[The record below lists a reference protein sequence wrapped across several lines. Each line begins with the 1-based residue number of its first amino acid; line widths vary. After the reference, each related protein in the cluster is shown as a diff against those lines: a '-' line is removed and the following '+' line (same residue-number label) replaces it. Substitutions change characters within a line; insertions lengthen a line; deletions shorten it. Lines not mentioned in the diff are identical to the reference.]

1 MRRIVI
7 KIGTNVLTRADGTLD
22 TTRISSIVDQVEA
35 LRKDGAQVILVS
47 SGAVACGR
55 SLLGRD
61 GGASGHKLDPV
72 EQRQLYSAV
81 GQVQLIGLYSRLFK
95 DWNTTIG
102 QVLTM
107 KESFSTRREYLN
119 QRAYMEV
126 MLANGVVPIINE
138 NDTVSVTELMFT
150 DNDELSG
157 LVASMMDADTLMILT
172 NVDGIYDGSPSD
184 PGSKVIAKVYSD
196 DDISG
201 SIGTQ
206 KSGFGRGGMLS
217 KYAIAS
223 RAAEEGIRVLIANGK
238 RDGII
243 KDLYNDV
250 PGTVCTEF
258 VPAEGGV
265 SSVKK
270 WIAHSSGFAKGTV
283 TVNAQARK
291 VLCGE
296 SAVSLLP
303 VGVVSVQGDF
313 EEGDIIGILDPSGE
327 LFAVGRSSY
336 SAAQARE
343 VVGQHDCRPL
353 VHYDYLSLL

>member
-1 MRRIVI
+1 
-7 KIGTNVLTRADGTLD
+7 
-22 TTRISSIVDQVEA
+22 
-35 LRKDGAQVILVS
+35 VS

-55 SLLGRD
+55 SLLGRE
-61 GGASGHKLDPV
+61 GTGHRLDPV

-95 DWNTTIG
+95 DWDTTIG

-119 QRAYMEV
+119 QRACMEV
-126 MLANGVVPIINE
+126 MLANNVVPIINE

-157 LVASMMDADTLMILT
+157 LVASMMDADTLIILT
-172 NVDGIYDGSPSD
+172 NVDGIYDGPDS
-184 PGSKVIAKVYSD
+184 GKVIQKVNPG

-217 KYAIAS
+217 KYAIAA
-223 RAAEEGIRVLIANGK
+223 RAAEEGIRVIIANGK
-238 RDGII
+238 REGIVT
-243 KDLYNDV
+243 DLYNDV
-250 PGTVCTEF
+250 PGTVCTQF

-283 TVNAQARK
+283 TVNANARK
-291 VLCGE
+291 ALCGE
-296 SAVSLLP
+296 NAVSLLP

-313 EEGDIIGILDPSGE
+313 EEGDIIGILGPDGE

-336 SAAQARE
+336 SAEQARE
-343 VVGQHDCRPL
+343 VIGQHDCRPL

>member
-1 MRRIVI
+1 MKRLVI

-35 LRKDGAQVILVS
+35 LRREGAQVILVS

-61 GGASGHKLDPV
+61 AQAGGRRLDPV

-95 DWNTTIG
+95 DWGTTIG

-119 QRAYMEV
+119 QRACMEV
-126 MLANGVVPIINE
+126 MLANNVVPIINE

-157 LVASMMDADTLMILT
+157 LVASMMDADTLLILT
-172 NVDGIYDGSPSD
+172 NVDGIYDGPASGNVIPKVL
-184 PGSKVIAKVYSD
+184 PG

-217 KYAIAS
+217 KYAIAA
-223 RAAEEGIRVLIANGK
+223 RAAEEGIRVIIANGK
-238 RDGII
+238 REGII
-243 KDLYNDV
+243 KDLYHNV
-250 PGTVCTEF
+250 PDTVCTEF

-283 TVNAQARK
+283 TVNANARK
-291 VLCGE
+291 ALCGE

-313 EEGDIIGILDPSGE
+313 EEGDIIGILDPAGE

-336 SAAQARE
+336 SAEQARE
-343 VVGQHDCRPL
+343 VIGQHDCRPL

>member
-1 MRRIVI
+1 MKRIVI
-7 KIGTNVLTRADGTLD
+7 KIGSNVLTRPDGTLD
-22 TTRISSIVDQVEA
+22 VTRISSIVDQVQA
-35 LRKDGAQVILVS
+35 IRADGAQVLLVS

-55 SLLGRD
+55 SLLGRE
-61 GGASGHKLDPV
+61 SRKLDPV

-119 QRAYMEV
+119 QRACMEV
-126 MLANGVVPIINE
+126 MLANNVVPVINE

-157 LVASMMDADTLMILT
+157 LVASMMDADTLVILS
-172 NVDGIYDGSPSD
+172 NVDGIYDGPPSD
-184 PGSKVIAKVYSD
+184 TASKVIAKVYPG

-206 KSGFGRGGMLS
+206 KSGFGRGGMRS
-217 KYAIAS
+217 KYAIAAH
-223 RAAEEGIRVLIANGK
+223 AAEEGIRVLIANGK
-238 RDGII
+238 REGIV
-243 KDLYNDV
+243 KDLYFGV

-258 VPAEGGV
+258 VPAQGGV

-283 TVNAQARK
+283 TVNAAARDA
-291 VLCGE
+291 LCGE
-296 SAVSLLP
+296 NAVSLLP

-313 EEGDIIGILDPSGE
+313 EEGDIIGILDPDGVQ
-327 LFAVGRSSY
+327 FAVGRSSY
-336 SAAQARE
+336 GAAQAKE
-343 VVGQHDCRPL
+343 VIGRHDCRPL